1 MSETD
6 DVFDL
11 INSLPETTPQQD
23 AKSNSKPTDDKEVFD
38 FLDEIA
44 QHEQKKPKKKLEP
57 KKKVEN
63 IVSSND
69 EEGEETNDPTTGTS
83 SSDTT
88 DDHAQHQKEQKEPTT
103 QPQDILEVNPI
114 ATLSSW
120 WSLEGNQKVSNLW
133 GTITSNAEKL
143 SEQTYQLA
151 SSTTNQLNER
161 SKHLDTEQIGSR
173 LNNLFINISQQIKQ
187 GLIEDADEVLNILIV
202 SDLYNF
208 TYLHKLVLNNFN
220 LAMNQV
226 EGDINVNVHEFNHHD
241 EKGGD
246 EVKLNLFYGKL
257 IDGEKLAN
265 ANLENAIKEYKKA
278 EIAKEKK
285 EREEEKK
292 DEKEVKQEEVEV
304 NEIVK
309 SNIFITIQPIT
320 TKLDSKP
327 QEVDSIDSPL
337 STSIIDSHNATSFSF
352 TLILKD
358 ITNNITITTRTQPF
372 PLRWAQ
378 WLDGEQL
385 KLNDAGD
392 VELDLDNVDPKEWV
406 KDWIRQGLNLGVG
419 VLAQEYVIKRMG
431 I

>member
-1 MSETD
+1 M
-6 DVFDL
+6 
-11 INSLPETTPQQD
+11 
-23 AKSNSKPTDDKEVFD
+23 
-38 FLDEIA
+38 
-44 QHEQKKPKKKLEP
+44 
-57 KKKVEN
+57 
-63 IVSSND
+63 
-69 EEGEETNDPTTGTS
+69 
-83 SSDTT
+83 
-88 DDHAQHQKEQKEPTT
+88 
-103 QPQDILEVNPI
+103 
-114 ATLSSW
+114 
-120 WSLEGNQKVSNLW
+120 
-133 GTITSNAEKL
+133 
-143 SEQTYQLA
+143 
-151 SSTTNQLNER
+151 
-161 SKHLDTEQIGSR
+161 
-173 LNNLFINISQQIKQ
+173 
-187 GLIEDADEVLNILIV
+187 
-202 SDLYNF
+202 
-208 TYLHKLVLNNFN
+208 
-220 LAMNQV
+220 
-226 EGDINVNVHEFNHHD
+226 
-241 EKGGD
+241 
-246 EVKLNLFYGKL
+246 

-292 DEKEVKQEEVEV
+292 DEKEVKQEEDEV